1 MVDVGVAALRIFLGA
16 ILILAG
22 AAKIAGGTESFER
35 IVRAYGVRHPL
46 VARALSLVLPPI
58 ELAIG
63 FGLLLGIAAQ
73 LFAVAAGVL
82 LLAFSGALA
91 YALQQGYR
99 GSCGCLGR
107 FSAPVSRFMVRR
119 NLFLAALT
127 VPVYLAGGG
136 AFLLGPALPPISL
149 LFPFALAVPAS
160 ALLRRQW
167 S

>member
-1 MVDVGVAALRIFLGA
+1 MVDVGVAVLRIFLGA
-16 ILILAG
+16 ILILA
-22 AAKIAGGTESFER
+22 AATKIAGGTESFER
-35 IVRAYGVRHPL
+35 IVRAYGIGHPL
-46 VARALSLVLPPI
+46 LARAVSRLLPPI

-73 LFAVAAGVL
+73 LFAVAAGAL
-82 LLAFSGALA
+82 LLTFSGALA
-91 YALQQGYR
+91 YALHQGYR

-136 AFLLGPALPPISL
+136 AFVLGPALPSISL

-160 ALLRRQW
+160 AFIRRPRP
-167 S
+167 

>member
-1 MVDVGVAALRIFLGA
+1 VVDVGVAALRILLGA

-35 IVRAYGVRHPL
+35 IVRAYGIRHPQ
-46 VARALSLVLPPI
+46 VAPAVSLVLPPI

-73 LFAVAAGVL
+73 LFPVAAEAL
-82 LLAFSGALA
+82 LLVFSGALA
-91 YALQQGYR
+91 YALHQGYR

-119 NLFLAALT
+119 NLFLTALT
-127 VPVYLAGGG
+127 VPVSLAGGG
-136 AFLLGPALPPISL
+136 AFLLGPALPSISL

-160 ALLRRQW
+160 ALVRRHK